1 MEPSI
6 VPESSVKASLSG
18 AYSPSWS
25 AFGGV
30 NIDLRRSIL
39 TDFVCLLRALG
50 CDGPSS
56 VGELSKT
63 SRYQKPRTR
72 QEQKKRHPGRLY
84 ITSAAWAPI
93 PRQEWMWC
101 AERAFV
107 WFLPL
112 SCIMYDLPVRP
123 RWSVQ
128 IDRYISTGPPSACVC
143 LSAHPPLC

>member
-72 QEQKKRHPGRLY
+72 QEQKKK
-84 ITSAAWAPI
+84 A
-93 PRQEWMWC
+93 PRQALYHLCGMGSNP
-101 AERAFV
+101 A
-107 WFLPL
+107 
-112 SCIMYDLPVRP
+112 P
-123 RWSVQ
+123 RMDV
-128 IDRYISTGPPSACVC
+128 VC
-143 LSAHPPLC
+143 